1 MWRVVRFGAASSR
14 RAPAVLKSVSCR
26 SIIPTFSVHK
36 SKVESLSRRF
46 CSSSPSENQNSD
58 VNNAEECG
66 EATANFSGS
75 KAVQF
80 LKGCFTGD
88 ENVGMFRQDGADG
101 NSQLVLSFDVSEVLS
116 IGTKMRNW
124 FATQI
129 CLRVCRKLVMTDQV
143 PEFGV
148 KNFHTAVEKGATMAF
163 NALVAA
169 ARERD
174 ASSLE
179 TALEK
184 SLFEQ
189 ISEQFKGLAS
199 EKVLFEGD
207 FEVHDATVKHAMVLM
222 GGQRGDR
229 VHESDLILSAGQ
241 YAILRGEDKSGNFG
255 PHIFPMILNR
265 GVTLICDVRV
275 RVKQSMK
282 FRSECKDGVSENASE
297 IDGNGFLD
305 PRSHMLRFE
314 RVLRPVDT
322 SIGRFEAS
330 SWMLTDVNMIMEGNF
345 PFEMDD

>member
-1 MWRVVRFGAASSR
+1 VYSDGS
-14 RAPAVLKSVSCR
+14 SVS
-26 SIIPTFSVHK
+26 K
-36 SKVESLSRRF
+36 RF
-46 CSSSPSENQNSD
+46 CSSAPGDGSENST
-58 VNNAEECG
+58 A

-88 ENVGMFRQDGADG
+88 ENVGMFQQSDAQGH
-101 NSQLVLSFDVSEVLS
+101 SQLVLSFDVGEILN
-116 IGTKMRNW
+116 IRERFGNW

-129 CLRVCRKLVMTDQV
+129 CLRICRKLVSQDQLS
-143 PEFGV
+143 EFRV
-148 KNFHTAVEKGATMAF
+148 NNFHTTVEKGATLAF

-179 TALEK
+179 SALEK

-189 ISEQFKGLAS
+189 ISEQFQGLAS
-199 EKVLFEGD
+199 DKVLFEGD
-207 FEVHDATVKHAMVLM
+207 FEVHDATVKHAMVLL

-241 YAILRGEDKSGNFG
+241 YAILRSSDKTGNFG

-275 RVKQSMK
+275 RVKQSM
-282 FRSECKDGVSENASE
+282 
-297 IDGNGFLD
+297 
-305 PRSHMLRFE
+305 
-314 RVLRPVDT
+314 
-322 SIGRFEAS
+322 
-330 SWMLTDVNMIMEGNF
+330 
-345 PFEMDD
+345 